1 MSDLAPAVIIAA
13 QIDPLRDE
21 GKAYASKLRKAG
33 ASVNYHLYEGVV
45 HGFFNMG
52 GFCDQGNATVA
63 QVVDALRSA
72 FNTT

>member
-1 MSDLAPAVIIAA
+1 VSDLAPAVIIAA

-52 GFCDQGNATVA
+52 GFCDQGNAAVA